1 LRKLW
6 FRRRGV
12 STMIAGV
19 IVLSLFITAFVAMI
33 LVNEEYDSYQGTVD
47 TVKQADL
54 DSFSENLRVVR
65 PGLVKSSS
73 TDCGGGNCTS
83 YTLMI
88 TSLVTNASSN
98 LGVQIDRIYVNST
111 YHPGCVDPCILSPST
126 SPAPL
131 TFQASQRYVN
141 PGEPLHRVT
150 LWLPDSITL
159 PSNDYGL
166 NTITLTTTRGRQFSF
181 NWPLPP
187 PGLGA
192 GVAGGEGGTGLYI
205 GPLVIT
211 FQKDLITYSTQ
222 VNQTALPIGG
232 TNGGWILHTPPLIIY
247 VKIQT
252 DVGTP
257 SDVYLTSQSVI
268 ELAKFDSP
276 GEIYSWFIV
285 APISI
290 TYCGLFH
297 DQDPTIICD
306 SSYGYYKDTAAGNNG
321 SPYKEGPSN
330 PVGLKAY
337 VDKTPAGEPCIPY
350 NSFICPN
357 RYKIPKPTTQQLLA
371 QERGNAVIV
380 AFAAA
385 SAGGDSPQTGAGGY
399 QGTFV
404 TSYLGLTYVYNDQ
417 SGKGDYT
424 YAVTLPFMAMC
435 MADTVSFAD
444 CGI

>member
-1 LRKLW
+1 MGMGKVLRKLW

-33 LVNEEYDSYQGTVD
+33 LVNQEYDSYQGTVD
-47 TVKQADL
+47 TMKQADL
-54 DSFSENLRVVR
+54 DSFSENLRAVS
-65 PGLVKSSS
+65 PGLVKGGLA
-73 TDCGGGNCTS
+73 DCGGGNCTA
-83 YTLMI
+83 YTLMV
-88 TSLVTNASSN
+88 SDLVTNASSN
-98 LGVQIDRIYVNST
+98 LGVQIARIYVNST
-111 YHPGCVDPCILSPST
+111 YQPGCVDLCILSPAE
-126 SPAPL
+126 SPAAY
-131 TFQASQRYVN
+131 TFKASERYVN
-141 PGEPLHRVT
+141 PGEPLHKVT
-150 LWLPDSITL
+150 LYFPANITL
-159 PSNDYGL
+159 PSNGFGL
-166 NTITLTTTRGRQFSF
+166 NTITLTTIRGRQFSF

-192 GVAGGEGGTGLYI
+192 GAAGGEGGTGLYI

-232 TNGGWILHTPPLIIY
+232 TNGGWIVHTPPLIIY

-290 TYCGLFH
+290 TYCKLFH
-297 DQDPTIICD
+297 NQDPTIICD
-306 SSYGYYKDTAAGNNG
+306 RSYGYYNDTAEGNNG
-321 SPYKEGPSN
+321 CPYNQAPKCLA
-330 PVGLKAY
+330 GLTLKPY
-337 VDKTPAGEPCIPY
+337 VDRTPAGKPCIPY
-350 NSFICPN
+350 NSITCPN
-357 RYKIPKPTTQQLLA
+357 RYKIPRH
-371 QERGNAVIV
+371 ERGNPVIV

-385 SAGGDSPQTGAGGY
+385 TAGSDSPQTGAGGF
-399 QGTFV
+399 QGSFV

-435 MADTVSFAD
+435 MSDTVSFAD